1 MKKSDTP
8 FAHFILTT
16 TFICLFYSLN
26 SVKTATRFSSLAW
39 GPMTTRSGGQNP
51 SAPHGLIVGGMSD
64 GIVSV
69 WDAGALLQGAG
80 EHAQLAR
87 VERHKAAVRSVQF
100 NPHVASSH
108 LLAAGSADGDIS
120 IINLENPSM
129 PTVASPITATTR
141 LEHEITSVAWNSSVP
156 HILATGTNGGSVV
169 VWDLKENRPWC
180 TLKDPHRSSVSEICW
195 HPDEGL
201 FLVTACDD
209 DSRPVLRIWD
219 LRSSTTTPLTELIGH
234 TKGVLS
240 VDWCAEDSNLL
251 ASCAKD
257 SKTYIWDLQQGRVI
271 GEVPYSQ
278 NSSSSGGSSGG
289 GGGYSAP
296 KLSQDVLSAPPS
308 ASSLF
313 GAPPPSM
320 FGGAASTATNVFGS
334 NSFAGS
340 DAGAAGVFGG
350 GTLAGV
356 GGMGGSAGAG
366 RRYSVRWSK
375 KVRASLATCSFDRK
389 VTIHHVAAL
398 GPSMIPQMPTGYGAS
413 TEATFRRSPKWMRR
427 PVGATFGFGGK
438 IVSFGTPLLAQSG
451 NLRTASAEYPKRIQ
465 LGTVTTNLDLTS
477 RAAQFERILSEVESG
492 ASDVRRLCSM
502 KSTLLEQSNQMAA
515 SAEWTFMRLIFEQDS
530 RRQLL
535 SHLGYEASA
544 VQASVASYTQQ
555 SDFPYPAAQN
565 SDGTAGP
572 TSGDGQTAAASHA
585 HENGLVSEQHLYQDQ
600 QDHYLHQQQLQQQQ
614 QQQFQQ
620 QTTEPPRT
628 DGGIGS
634 WGMAAAG
641 GGSDGAGGGGSAVDF
656 FGSSSPRDA
665 ISAGDLFGSSAPS
678 SDFGNSGS
686 SSSSSTGNGV
696 SEPPLVSAASSGTDS
711 DASSTTDVR
720 DSGAVDGG
728 YDESGSLDTR
738 AGPPLSRASSN
749 SASINAPLVVEDS
762 SVTYVRKRAISPEDD
777 EVLKR
782 CLLVGDIHA
791 AVAVCFKQDRL
802 DDALLLA
809 AWHSP
814 ELLIET
820 RDKFFKRKAVE
831 SLSAPTMAAIVTNDL
846 PSLVQTSPL
855 SNWKDTLATLC
866 TWASV
871 ENFSQLC
878 DVLGDRLVDGGHA
891 ESAVL
896 TYMFAQSTNKAI
908 SIWRAQ
914 TDALS
919 VQVGDRL
926 ASLEDIVQRSV
937 ILRKAALFSTGTDAT
952 ALDQPEASHLV
963 EYAMNLAE
971 EGHLGTSAS
980 YAVRIAMQH
989 PKQMQAPDGSIYT
1002 QQPST
1007 ASVLGAV
1014 LRDRLY
1020 RAFSN
1025 KDFAISPTAQQAY
1038 AALQQSAYVPF
1049 QLKEVGIAPIPIAES
1064 VLPPEI
1070 PLQQQQQHQQ
1080 QQAFGV
1086 QQHQVFA
1093 QPQPQH
1099 IPSQP
1104 LHMQHHQ
1111 QQHQQAYALPQQQ
1124 QQHGNTFPSS
1134 SPQNASAFGSHSQP
1148 KVPTIAAAATSTA
1161 MHPSQQQQHQPVRQ
1175 SFAPPP
1181 APAQAVAQALHSNSN
1196 AYHGQPNIMQ
1206 QQSQQTHQPSVMKP
1220 MQPSQQAQP
1229 APVRAVP
1236 GSGFG
1241 TPATNASSQFIQ
1253 PAAPAAAIIPPP
1265 QAAPIVQLRPVSNEI
1280 KFVLDTLRSTIESLR
1295 PHCSGTLEARQ
1306 LTEANTYLDALQ
1318 ERYQSSRMTDEVVR
1332 KLVQLAQACAAYD
1345 YKTAQKLQQDLANTD
1360 WTNTKEWHKG
1370 VRSVVMLAM
1379 IKSGGK

>member
-1 MKKSDTP
+1 
-8 FAHFILTT
+8 
-16 TFICLFYSLN
+16 
-26 SVKTATRFSSLAW
+26 
-39 GPMTTRSGGQNP
+39 MTTRAGGQNP
-51 SAPHGLIVGGMSD
+51 AAPHGLIVGGMSD

-257 SKTYIWDLQQGRVI
+257 SHTYIWDLQQGRVI
-271 GEVPYSQ
+271 GEIPYSQ
-278 NSSSSGGSSGG
+278 SSGSSGA
-289 GGGYSAP
+289 YSAP
-296 KLSQDVLSAPPS
+296 KISQDVLSAPPS

-320 FGGAASTATNVFGS
+320 FGGAASTATSVFGS

-398 GPSMIPQMPTGYGAS
+398 GPSMIPQMPTGYGVS

-427 PVGATFGFGGK
+427 PVSATFGFGGK
-438 IVSFGTPLLAQSG
+438 IVSFGTPVLAQSG
-451 NLRTASAEYPKRIQ
+451 NLRTASVEYPKRVQ

-477 RAAQFERILSEVESG
+477 RAAQFERILFEVESG

-502 KSTLLEQSNQMAA
+502 KSSLLEQSNQMAA

-544 VQASVASYTQQ
+544 VQASVASYTQS

-565 SDGTAGP
+565 
-572 TSGDGQTAAASHA
+572 GDGQVDNNGASGEEQAAAVASQ
-585 HENGLVSEQHLYQDQ
+585 NGPEQNIYQEQ
-600 QDHYLHQQQLQQQQ
+600 QDPYQQQQ
-614 QQQFQQ
+614 QQQQYQ
-620 QTTEPPRT
+620 NQVTEPPRT
-628 DGGIGS
+628 DEGGAGP
-634 WGMAAAG
+634 WGMAAG
-641 GGSDGAGGGGSAVDF
+641 VSGGGGGSAVDF

-665 ISAGDLFGSSAPS
+665 ISAEGLFGSSAPS
-678 SDFGNSGS
+678 SDFGGASNGTSEPPLAAS
-686 SSSSSTGNGV
+686 SSSSNPDGALPEEGGGGV
-696 SEPPLVSAASSGTDS
+696 SGS
-711 DASSTTDVR
+711 
-720 DSGAVDGG
+720 SGAVGEAYVD
-728 YDESGSLDTR
+728 SGSLEAR
-738 AGPPLSRASSN
+738 AGPPLSMSSSSSSRN
-749 SASINAPLVVEDS
+749 SSATHSLNVPSQATEDS
-762 SVTYVRKRAISPEDD
+762 NATYVKKRAITPEDD

-791 AVAVCFKQDRL
+791 AVSVCFKQDRL

-820 RDKFFKRKAVE
+820 REKFFKRKALE

-866 TWASV
+866 TWASA
-871 ENFSQLC
+871 ENFSSLC
-878 DVLGDRLVDGGHA
+878 DVLGDRLVQGGHA

-908 SIWRAQ
+908 SLWRAQ

-919 VQVGDRL
+919 TQGGDRL

-937 ILRKAALFSTGTDAT
+937 ILRKAALFSTGSDAT
-952 ALDQPEASHLV
+952 TLDQPEASHLV

-980 YAVRIAMQH
+980 YAVRIAMQY
-989 PKQMQAPDGSIYT
+989 PQQMQAPDGSIYI
-1002 QQPST
+1002 QQPSS

-1020 RAFSN
+1020 KAFSN
-1025 KDFAISPTAQQAY
+1025 KDFAISPTAEQAY
-1038 AALQQSAYVPF
+1038 SALHQSVYVPF
-1049 QLKEVGIAPIPIAES
+1049 QLKEIGIAPIPIAES

-1070 PLQQQQQHQQ
+1070 PLQHQQQQQVYGMQQQQQQVQQVFAPPQHHQQIPSQPLHLQQQQQHQQ
-1080 QQAFGV
+1080 QAYAV
-1086 QQHQVFA
+1086 
-1093 QPQPQH
+1093 P
-1099 IPSQP
+1099 
-1104 LHMQHHQ
+1104 Q
-1111 QQHQQAYALPQQQ
+1111 QQHL
-1124 QQHGNTFPSS
+1124 QHGNSFPAA
-1134 SPQNASAFGSHSQP
+1134 SPHNAPSFGSHTQP
-1148 KVPTIAAAATSTA
+1148 KALAPVAP
-1161 MHPSQQQQHQPVRQ
+1161 QQPVRQ

-1196 AYHGQPNIMQ
+1196 VYHGQPHVMQ
-1206 QQSQQTHQPSVMKP
+1206 QQQQVQQPQPTVMKP
-1220 MQPSQQAQP
+1220 VQPVQAQP

-1236 GSGFG
+1236 GTGFG
-1241 TPATNASSQFIQ
+1241 APSISNTSQFHQ
-1253 PAAPAAAIIPPP
+1253 PAAPVAAAAPPP
-1265 QAAPIVQLRPVSNEI
+1265 PAAPVVALRPVSNEI

-1295 PHCSGTLEARQ
+1295 PHCPGALEARQ
-1306 LTEANTYLDALQ
+1306 LAEANNYLDALQ
-1318 ERYQSSRMTDEVVR
+1318 DRYQTSRMTDDVVR
-1332 KLVQLAQACAAYD
+1332 KLVQLAQACVAYD

-1370 VRSVVMLAM
+1370 VRSIVMLAM